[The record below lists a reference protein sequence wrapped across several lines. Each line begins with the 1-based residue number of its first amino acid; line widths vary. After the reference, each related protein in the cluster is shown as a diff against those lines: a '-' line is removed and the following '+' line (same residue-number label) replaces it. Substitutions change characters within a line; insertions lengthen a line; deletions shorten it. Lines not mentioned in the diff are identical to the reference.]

1 MKFAFMETNKKHFE
15 INIMAR
21 VFNVTTEA
29 FWMWKGRGLSQRKQE
44 DAVLL
49 EEIKIIHAKSDR
61 AYGSPRI
68 KDELHDVQGK
78 RVSRTRVNRLMREAG
93 LRTKFKRKFV
103 ITTKSN
109 HTHGVAEN
117 VLNREFKAEKPN
129 QKWVT
134 DITYLPTSEGWL
146 YLAVVLDLFSRMIV
160 GWAFSSSLETKLLLD
175 ALEMARRK
183 RKPSADG
190 SLLHHSD
197 RGAQYASLEYQQALS
212 VMKATRSMSRKGNC
226 WDNAVMESFFSTLKF
241 ELDLNKSV
249 GTRDFTRGKVF
260 SWMEGWYNRER
271 RHSSLGYCSPAK
283 FEKKFYSDL

>member
-1 MKFAFMETNKKHFE
+1 MKYLFMETNKKRFE

-21 VFNVTTEA
+21 VFNVTTKA

-68 KDELHDVQGK
+68 KDELNDVKGK
-78 RVSRTRVNRLMREAG
+78 QVSRARVNRLMRHAG
-93 LRTKFKRKFV
+93 LRTKFKRKYV
-103 ITTKSN
+103 TTTKSN

-117 VLNREFKAEKPN
+117 VLNRDFKADKPN

-160 GWAFSSSLETKLLLD
+160 GWAFSSSLETKLVLD
-175 ALEMARRK
+175 ALESARRK

-190 SLLHHSD
+190 GLLHHSD
-197 RGAQYASLEYQQALS
+197 RGAQYASLEYRQALAAL
-212 VMKATRSMSRKGNC
+212 KATCSMSRKGNC
-226 WDNAVMESFFSTLKF
+226 WDNAVMESFFSTLKL
-241 ELDLNKSV
+241 ELDLRKPI
-249 GTRDFTRGKVF
+249 GTRDFTRGRVF

-271 RHSSLGYCSPAK
+271 RHSSLGYCSPVK
-283 FEKKFYSDL
+283 FEMKYFSEL